1 MTTLNITGMTCG
13 HCVKTVKQALADV
26 PGVTGAE
33 VDLQARQAQV
43 EGTADVDALVAA
55 VQEEGYEARAV

>member
-13 HCVKTVKQALADV
+13 HCVKSVKQALADV
-26 PGVTGAE
+26 PGVTRAE
-33 VDLQARQAQV
+33 VDLQTRQAQV

-55 VQEEGYEARAV
+55 VKEEGYEARAV

>member
-13 HCVKTVKQALADV
+13 HCVKAVKQALTDV
-26 PGVTGAE
+26 PGVTAAE

-43 EGTADVDALVAA
+43 EGTADVEALVAA
-55 VQEEGYEARAV
+55 VQEEGYEASAA